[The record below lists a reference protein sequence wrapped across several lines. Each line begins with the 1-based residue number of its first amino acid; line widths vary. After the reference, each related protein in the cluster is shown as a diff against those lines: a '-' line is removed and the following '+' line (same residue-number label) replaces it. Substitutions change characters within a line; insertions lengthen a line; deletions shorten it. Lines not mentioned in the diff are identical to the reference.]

1 MDLRSFDLNYE
12 NNILFEDTLFAAT
25 LRERQMS
32 YAADADVVH
41 LSEVQ
46 NWSVWQRFS
55 TNAAAMLSPLL

>member
-1 MDLRSFDLNYE
+1 
-12 NNILFEDTLFAAT
+12 
-25 LRERQMS
+25 MS